1 MSTNADRLEMDFQD
15 PATTSTTPPVEA
27 PADLADSPTVKEGD
41 AAVSPATAARAA
53 IPGLPGPGMTQDRLH
68 NPLPP
73 AGADPAAIMTERTPG
88 VDPGSPLGPGV
99 GTMHGD
105 NPAGKLPGDTP
116 DAANVGLDPAR
127 GALTDVADNSGTLA
141 GADETT
147 GTDDTIARTGRG

>member
-1 MSTNADRLEMDFQD
+1 MSTNADRLEMDFND
-15 PATTSTTPPVEA
+15 RATTSTSAPVES
-27 PADLADSPTVKEGD
+27 PADLADSPTVKGTD

-53 IPGLPGPGMTQDRLH
+53 IPGQPGPGMTQDQLH

-73 AGADPAAIMTERTPG
+73 AEANPAAIMTERTPV
-88 VDPGSPLGPGV
+88 VDPGSPLGAGV

-105 NPAGKLPGDTP
+105 NLAGTLPGDTP

-127 GALTDVADNSGTLA
+127 GALTDVTDNSGTLA

-147 GTDDTIARTGRG
+147 GTDDAIARTGRG

>member
-1 MSTNADRLEMDFQD
+1 MSTNADRLAMDFND
-15 PATTSTTPPVEA
+15 RATTSTTGPVEA
-27 PADLADSPTVKEGD
+27 PTDLADSPTVKGAD

-53 IPGLPGPGMTQDRLH
+53 IPGLPGPGMIQDRLD

-73 AGADPAAIMTERTPG
+73 ANPDPAAIMTERTPG
-88 VDPGSPLGPGV
+88 TDPGSPLGPGV

-105 NPAGKLPGDTP
+105 NLAGNLPGDTP

-127 GALTDVADNSGTLA
+127 GAITDVTDNSGTLA

>member
-1 MSTNADRLEMDFQD
+1 MSTNADRLEID
-15 PATTSTTPPVEA
+15 PHDRATTSTTAPVES
-27 PADLADSPTVKEGD
+27 PADLADSPTVKGAD

-53 IPGLPGPGMTQDRLH
+53 IPGLPGPGLTQDRLH

-73 AGADPAAIMTERTPG
+73 AGADPAAVMTEPTPG

-105 NPAGKLPGDTP
+105 NLAGNLPGDTP

-127 GALTDVADNSGTLA
+127 GAITDVTDHGGTLA

-147 GTDDTIARTGRG
+147 GTDDAIARTGRG